1 MDYPTGISTDAERET
16 WDVIFGGI
24 SLSPAQIPEA
34 VMLVRWQI
42 IADKC
47 QEDLTANGDVQVA
60 YSPDGMTLSQLP
72 QLATLKAASAEIR
85 AISKRLHLEES
96 KPRETGK
103 ASVLQLVINDRK
115 EKSNAG

>member
-1 MDYPTGISTDAERET
+1 MDYPDSITTDVEREV
-16 WDVIFGGI
+16 WDSIFGTV

-85 AISKRLHLEES
+85 AISKRLNLGEV
-96 KPRETGK
+96 KAKDTTK
-103 ASVLQLVINDRK
+103 ASVLQFVINDRK
-115 EKSNAG
+115 GKTNAG